1 VKVLVTGA
9 TGLIG
14 CHAAARL
21 AAAGHEVRAL
31 VRDPAKLARVLAPF
45 PGAAARVEACAGDAT
60 DAQSV
65 RAALAGCDGALHC
78 AGVFSHDLADAERLR
93 QVNVEGTRCVLGAAA
108 EAGLDPIVHVSS
120 MLAMFPPAG
129 ERLRADDPVTR
140 PRGMYAATKA
150 DAERIAR
157 GLQDGGAR
165 VAIVYPSS
173 THGPHDPTLG
183 SGPELIANTLRS
195 GRVLVTQGGLA
206 YTDVR
211 DLAALLAALF
221 APGERPRRIM
231 APSAFLPHARYH
243 ALLCELT
250 GRALEALRI
259 PGALLRAMGRAG
271 DLRQRLLGRS
281 VQLTSEAA
289 AVLTRSV
296 PVDDAPARERL
307 GAEPIPL
314 EDSFRDLL
322 VWMHQAGVLSARCV
336 GRLAGEPAGA
346 PPRAARAAPS
356 AG

>member
-1 VKVLVTGA
+1 
-9 TGLIG
+9 
-14 CHAAARL
+14 
-21 AAAGHEVRAL
+21 VR
-31 VRDPAKLARVLAPF
+31 
-45 PGAAARVEACAGDAT
+45 T
-60 DAQSV
+60 
-65 RAALAGCDGALHC
+65 ALAGCDGALHC

-93 QVNVEGTRCVLGAAA
+93 RVNVEGTRCVLGAAA
-108 EAGLDPIVHVSS
+108 EAGLEPIVHVSS
-120 MLAMFPPAG
+120 MLAMFPPPG
-129 ERLRADDPVTR
+129 PWLRADDPVTR

-221 APGERPRRIM
+221 APGAHPRRIM
-231 APSAFLPHARYH
+231 APSTFLPHARYH

-250 GRALEALRI
+250 GRRLEPLRI
-259 PGALLRAMGRAG
+259 PGWCLRAMGRAG
-271 DLRQRLLGRS
+271 DLRQRLLGRP

-296 PVDDAPARERL
+296 RWTTARPASSSAPTRSRSRTPSATCSRGCTRRGCWAPATSD
-307 GAEPIPL
+307 A
-314 EDSFRDLL
+314 S
-322 VWMHQAGVLSARCV
+322 
-336 GRLAGEPAGA
+336 
-346 PPRAARAAPS
+346 RASR
-356 AG
+356 